1 VFGFAFRQHD
11 RLVTRIQRGR
21 EKPVHGTAIIRA

>member
-1 VFGFAFRQHD
+1 VFGFVSRQQH

-21 EKPVHGTAIIRA
+21 EKPVHGTGL